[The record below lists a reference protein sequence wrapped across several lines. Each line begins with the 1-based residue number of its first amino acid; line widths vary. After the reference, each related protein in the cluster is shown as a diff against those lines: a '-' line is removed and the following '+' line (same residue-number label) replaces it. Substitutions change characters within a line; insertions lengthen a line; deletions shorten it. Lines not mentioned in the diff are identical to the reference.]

1 MGRLGDLV
9 VTVGADTRTFN
20 KRMNDVRRSTKATF
34 GNIQRMGVGMS
45 AAVTAPLAAM
55 AAKSFGVAAD
65 FEQSMAK
72 VAAVSGATAGEFK
85 KLEQDALRLGSATR
99 FTATEVSG
107 LQLEFSKLD
116 LARTKSPRSPNQ
128 RWPWH
133 KRVEAIWRNP
143 QTWRVRCCGR
153 SVWTHQ
159 KRAALPMLWPRHLV
173 APRWTWIRSRI
184 P

>member
-1 MGRLGDLV
+1 MGRLGNLV
-9 VTVGADTRTFN
+9 VTVGANTRTFN
-20 KRMNDVRRSTKATF
+20 KRMNEVRRSTKATF
-34 GNIQRMGVGMS
+34 GNIQKMGVGMS

-107 LQLEFSKLD
+107 YNWNFRSLD
-116 LARTKSPRSPNQ
+116 LARTKSPR
-128 RWPWH
+128 
-133 KRVEAIWRNP
+133 
-143 QTWRVRCCGR
+143 
-153 SVWTHQ
+153 
-159 KRAALPMLWPRHLV
+159 
-173 APRWTWIRSRI
+173 
-184 P
+184 